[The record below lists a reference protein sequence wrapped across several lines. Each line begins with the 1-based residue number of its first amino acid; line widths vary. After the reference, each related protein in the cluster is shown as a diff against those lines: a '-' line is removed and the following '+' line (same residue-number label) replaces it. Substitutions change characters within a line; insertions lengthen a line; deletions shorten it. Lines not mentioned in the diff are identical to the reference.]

1 MGYLDSSTV
10 TVDAILTKHGRK
22 ILAEGGSLGISN
34 FALADDGVDYD
45 LWNTSHPSGSA
56 NYGDAITSLPQLEA
70 VPDDVTVMRYKL
82 VTLPRKT
89 IFMPY
94 ITGISTSSITL
105 DDVGKSF
112 SIEPSTVNG
121 SDTSY
126 QFLFNDEAA
135 IFVKGGKKENIG
147 GSVNDFLLYQN
158 VPMSAAYTGKKINI
172 EAKSTKEERKVSV
185 RVTGLQTGAVSYID
199 ITVNANQRQKA
210 S

>member
-1 MGYLDSSTV
+1 MGYLDSSTI

-34 FALADDGVDYD
+34 FALSDDGVDYD

-70 VPDDVTVMRYKL
+70 VPDDTAVMRYKL

-94 ITGISTSSITL
+94 ITGIPSSTITL
-105 DDVGKSF
+105 DDVGKKF
-112 SIEPSTVNG
+112 TIEPSTVNG
-121 SDTSY
+121 SDSSY
-126 QFLFNDEAA
+126 NFVFNDEAP
-135 IFVKGGKKENIG
+135 IMVTGGKKMNIG
-147 GSVNDFLLYQN
+147 SSTTDFLLYQD
-158 VPMSAAYTGKKINI
+158 VPMAAGYSGGKINI
-172 EAKSTKEERKVSV
+172 EAKSTKEQRKISCSI
-185 RVTGLQTGAVSYID
+185 TGITTGAVTYLD
-199 ITVNANQRQKA
+199 IVINKNQRQKA

>member
-34 FALADDGVDYD
+34 FALSDDGVDYD

-70 VPDDVTVMRYKL
+70 VPDDVAVMRYKL

-94 ITGISTSSITL
+94 ITGIPSTSITL

-112 SIEPSTVNG
+112 SIDPSTVNG
-121 SDTSY
+121 TDSSY
-126 QFLFNDEAA
+126 QFLFNDEAP
-135 IFVKGGKKENIG
+135 IFVKGGKKESIG
-147 GSVNDFLLYQN
+147 GATNDFLLYQD
-158 VPMSAAYTGKKINI
+158 VPMAAAYTG
-172 EAKSTKEERKVSV
+172 T
-185 RVTGLQTGAVSYID
+185 
-199 ITVNANQRQKA
+199 
-210 S
+210 